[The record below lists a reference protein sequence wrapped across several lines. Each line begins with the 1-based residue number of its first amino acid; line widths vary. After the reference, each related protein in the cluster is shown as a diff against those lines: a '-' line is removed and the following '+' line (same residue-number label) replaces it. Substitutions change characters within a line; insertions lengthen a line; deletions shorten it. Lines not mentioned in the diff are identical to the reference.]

1 MPSHPCRA
9 SVGHPVWS
17 GTPDGPSCKAQPS
30 SALLRNHT
38 GWVVPVG
45 LSGDSGD
52 PVRAA
57 SLLHFLP
64 RLPSLPDGPCRPHGE
79 TQASRSVSPHS
90 RAWHPSPRTG
100 RDPPPR
106 PRGPDSQ
113 DLPKP
118 PYSSPDIVIDTP
130 SADAVRGNLSFAGEL
145 FKTHSTNVLYGFSFW
160 EVKSSESPANTCFYS
175 RKKGRREGGGSGG
188 KDRQTGRRGQ
198 CSERPGTKR
207 PPLIAPRLWPR
218 TPLLRAWARHA
229 TSPCP
234 GFPIAPLP
242 TGGAP
247 STPLRPKCRARG
259 SPCLTSGWGSQRHT
273 PPGATGHH
281 G

>member
-100 RDPPPR
+100 RDPPPDPEGR
-106 PRGPDSQ
+106 THRTCRS
-113 DLPKP
+113 P
-118 PYSSPDIVIDTP
+118 PTVLRTSSSTP
-130 SADAVRGNLSFAGEL
+130 PAQTPCVETF
-145 FKTHSTNVLYGFSFW
+145 HSLVN
-160 EVKSSESPANTCFYS
+160 YS
-175 RKKGRREGGGSGG
+175 RPTAQMSFMGFPSGKSRVLNLRQIRAFIPERQKGGRGVRREGQT
-188 KDRQTGRRGQ
+188 DRQA
-198 CSERPGTKR
+198 GTV
-207 PPLIAPRLWPR
+207 
-218 TPLLRAWARHA
+218 
-229 TSPCP
+229 
-234 GFPIAPLP
+234 F
-242 TGGAP
+242 
-247 STPLRPKCRARG
+247 
-259 SPCLTSGWGSQRHT
+259 
-273 PPGATGHH
+273 
-281 G
+281 